1 MSHQYLW
8 KSFQKRQVLS
18 IKLISLGRVY
28 LHLYICECWRKEI
41 QERHWTKFLEIL
53 PENKERTFPQHYLF
67 LKIDSHTLGFAYI
80 HNDTFCQI
88 LISRFFQFCFFIFW
102 LSSVTIFYVLRSFQK
117 EVEKNFE
124 IEKYL
129 FREGKK
135 CFRITVKVGTY
146 LSTPTRSWRQ
156 QTIYF
161 FLFYFWFFSVFR
173 RKKFTGQYVLL
184 LNTEFS
190 YTFLLYITESLFY
203 HLY

>member
-1 MSHQYLW
+1 MQRAFHSFLLICERFDSRNTLNVYQSMSHQYLW
-8 KSFQKRQVLS
+8 KSFKKRQVLS

-102 LSSVTIFYVLRSFQK
+102 LSSVTIFYVLRNVSQINQVMADCIQNPIKTNNDF
-117 EVEKNFE
+117 
-124 IEKYL
+124 
-129 FREGKK
+129 
-135 CFRITVKVGTY
+135 
-146 LSTPTRSWRQ
+146 
-156 QTIYF
+156 
-161 FLFYFWFFSVFR
+161 
-173 RKKFTGQYVLL
+173 YVLHL
-184 LNTEFS
+184 LIW
-190 YTFLLYITESLFY
+190 YTKICIGL
-203 HLY
+203 